1 MPVEQESISLFYI
14 VIWFQFLLVSLILV
28 YYLHF
33 HLSSFQRRDDVTEF
47 PVHMEKQKIMEAKN
61 SAS

>member
-1 MPVEQESISLFYI
+1 MPVQKEIISLFYI
-14 VIWFQFLLVSLILV
+14 VIWFLFLLVLLILV

-33 HLSSFQRRDDVTEF
+33 HLSSIQRRDDVTEF
-47 PVHMEKQKIMEAKN
+47 PVHVGKQKIMEARN